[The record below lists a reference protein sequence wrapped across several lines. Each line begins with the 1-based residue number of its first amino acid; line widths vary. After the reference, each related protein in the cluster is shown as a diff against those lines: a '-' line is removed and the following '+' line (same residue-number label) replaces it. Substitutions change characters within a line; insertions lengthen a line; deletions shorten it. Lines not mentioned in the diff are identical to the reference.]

1 VADDPL
7 IKAGLADDP
16 SIKAA
21 VLKLA
26 SKLRKGQYLK
36 IEDFPAN
43 EPMGTDTYVFFP
55 CVDNP
60 ADDNVPFYMAAQR
73 PWNRIAK
80 GKCLR

>member
-1 VADDPL
+1 MDASIRGVVAHDPL

-43 EPMGTDTYVFFP
+43 ELGHELSRFWGLTASPTT
-55 CVDNP
+55 
-60 ADDNVPFYMAAQR
+60 
-73 PWNRIAK
+73 
-80 GKCLR
+80 